1 MQFGQ
6 VNRIVL
12 PIFLAVSVGA
22 CSMGGTSL
30 PVVGEPRDQAILETL
45 PGANI
50 IELNE
55 ANIQQHSPEQVRV
68 PATTALPSEGNWI
81 YRVGAGDV
89 LKVIVWGISELN
101 NSSQFIE
108 GESPTGSVVQANG
121 DVFYP
126 YVGTFNVAGKSV
138 PEIREQLTTL
148 LAEYFPEPQVEVRVV
163 EFNSQTAVIAG
174 AVREPARYALEET
187 PTFLI
192 DLVAKAHQNSDTA
205 DISRVTIRR
214 GGRTY
219 NVNLDAFVRFGRES
233 SNPLI
238 LNGDAVYVPE
248 HLPQEAFVLG
258 EINRAS
264 SIDITNR
271 DVSLTQIISE
281 AGGLSLRDADARG
294 VFVFRRNGPN
304 VTVFQLDLSNPTA
317 YLTGARFSIAGQDV
331 VYVTTD
337 PITRWNRLISDL
349 LPSVNLYQVAGEL

>member
-1 MQFGQ
+1 MKFGQ
-6 VNRIVL
+6 INKIVVPTL
-12 PIFLAVSVGA
+12 LTVSLGA
-22 CSMGGTSL
+22 CSLSGTSL
-30 PVVGEPRDQAILETL
+30 PAVGESRDQAIQETL
-45 PGANI
+45 PGAKI
-50 IELNE
+50 VVLNE
-55 ANIQQHSPEQVRV
+55 ANIQQHSPDRAAI
-68 PATTALPSEGNWI
+68 PPTTVLPNEGSWI

-101 NSSQFIE
+101 DSSQFIQ
-108 GESPTGSVVQANG
+108 GDSPTGSVVQANG

-138 PEIREQLTTL
+138 PEIREQLATL

-174 AVREPARYALEET
+174 AVREPARYALEEP

-192 DLVAKAHQNSDTA
+192 DLVAKAQQNSETA

-214 GGRTY
+214 DGRTY
-219 NVNLDAFVRFGRES
+219 NVNLDAFVRNGRES

-238 LNGDAVYVPE
+238 LNGDAVFVPE
-248 HLPQEAFVLG
+248 HLPQKAFVLG

-294 VFVFRRNGPN
+294 VFVFRRTGPN
-304 VTVFQLDLSNPTA
+304 VTVFQLDLSNATA
-317 YLTGARFSIAGQDV
+317 YLTGARFAITGQDV